1 MTFIK
6 KKTNTHMKK
15 TLITIATIIS
25 LTSCSKEK
33 QIISKSEDHLKKV
46 LLDENTYDLIES
58 KIDTVRKHT
67 SVEFDGQCDSFTAD
81 LYLKLTNDNI
91 DYMEIWCGS
100 SSYFGQSRFQ
110 EYNKKVTQ
118 YLDSTKKYQKLSTSK
133 LDEAKKM
140 VGTPKDSI
148 IRYDVQLKYYS
159 MNKGGHRAIGESTI
173 HVNTKGEPYD
183 ISGDK

>member
-1 MTFIK
+1 M
-6 KKTNTHMKK
+6 
-15 TLITIATIIS
+15 
-25 LTSCSKEK
+25 
-33 QIISKSEDHLKKV
+33 ISKSEDHLKKV

-67 SVEFDGQCDSFTAD
+67 SLEFNGHCDSLTAD
-81 LYLKLTNDNI
+81 LYLQLANDNI
-91 DYMEIWCGS
+91 DYMNIWSKSG
-100 SSYFGQSRFQ
+100 SYFGQNRFQ

-118 YLDSTKKYQKLSTSK
+118 YLDSTKKYQNSSRSK
-133 LDEAKKM
+133 LVEAKKM
-140 VGTPKDSI
+140 IGTPKDSI

-173 HVNTKGEPYD
+173 YVNTKGEPYD